1 MKLITV
7 LGARPQFIKASPV
20 SRALKNTA
28 VIEEILVHTGQH
40 FDDNMSAIFFQE
52 MEIPE
57 PKYFLNINGLG
68 HGAMT
73 GQMLEAIEKI
83 LIQEKP
89 DLVMVYGDTNSTLAG
104 ALAACK
110 LHIPVAHI
118 ESGLRSHNL
127 LMPEEYN
134 RMLTDRI
141 ASLLFVPTN
150 SGLENLK
157 AEGFSNFKCEIILNG
172 DVMLDAA
179 LYFSK
184 KSELASTSVHDLIQN
199 TPEFVLATIHR
210 QENTDNLITLG
221 NIINALNDINKS
233 VAVILPL
240 HPRTRKVLE
249 KNHIRVDFK
258 IIDPVG
264 YIDML
269 QLIVKSGLVITDS
282 GGLQKEAFFM
292 NKYCLTIRTE
302 TEWIELVDRGYNFIC
317 GSDKNTI
324 IAHFEKWFGAE
335 IKDAPPLYGN
345 GNSSE
350 IIAQNIL
357 SFLQNVKI

>member
-1 MKLITV
+1 MKVITV

-20 SRALKNTA
+20 SRALKNTT

-83 LIQEKP
+83 LLQEKP

-179 LYFSK
+179 RYFSK
-184 KSELASTSVHDLIQN
+184 KPELVSARVQELIQN

-210 QENTDNLITLG
+210 QENTDNLTALR
-221 NIINALNDINKS
+221 NIIDALNEINKQT
-233 VAVILPL
+233 AVVLPL

-249 KNHIRVDFK
+249 KNEISVDF
-258 IIDPVG
+258 IIIEPVG
-264 YIDML
+264 YVDML

-302 TEWIELVDRGYNFIC
+302 TEWIELVEKGYNFIC
-317 GSDKNTI
+317 GSDKQAILT
-324 IAHFEKWFGAE
+324 HFEKWFGAE

-357 SFLQNVKI
+357 SYLRNEKI

>member
-1 MKLITV
+1 V
-7 LGARPQFIKASPV
+7 LA
-20 SRALKNTA
+20 
-28 VIEEILVHTGQH
+28 GQH
-40 FDDNMSAIFFQE
+40 FDDNMSAIFFEE
-52 MEIPE
+52 MEIPA

-83 LIQEKP
+83 LIEEKP

-110 LHIPVAHI
+110 LRIPVAHI

-141 ASLLFVPTN
+141 ASLLFVPTQ
-150 SGLENLK
+150 SGIQNLQ
-157 AEGFSNFKCEIILNG
+157 AEGFPNFNCEIFLIG
-172 DVMLDAA
+172 DGMLDAA

-184 KSELASTSVHDLIQN
+184 KPELVSEGVRLLIEN
-199 TPEFVLATIHR
+199 TREYVLATIHR
-210 QENTDNLITLG
+210 QENTDDLTALH
-221 NIINALNDINKS
+221 NIIEALNEINLQKP
-233 VAVILPL
+233 VVLPL
-240 HPRTRKVLE
+240 HPRTRKVLYQN
-249 KNHIRVDFK
+249 KIRVDFK
-258 IIDPVG
+258 LIDPVG

-269 QLIVKSGLVITDS
+269 QLIGKSGLVITDS

-302 TEWIELVDRGYNFIC
+302 TEWVELVNQGYNFIC
-317 GSDKNTI
+317 GSDKVLI
-324 IAHFEKWFGAE
+324 VEHFVKLFGRAIE
-335 IKDAPPLYGN
+335 DAPPLYGQ

-350 IIAQNIL
+350 IIAEHIISYLRNE
-357 SFLQNVKI
+357 KI